1 MSTAGQIMES
11 SLRTTPIDGVD
22 FVHRVYTTP
31 IALAVLGSRTFNL
44 LASLRKP
51 EKQEAWNAIK
61 EQEKQEIEK
70 RIFQVMMVSPRVGD
84 VDDADSDTISYETLK
99 LSKYFHPLR
108 LALWPRAQEGDE
120 EDFSGASSEPTA

>member
-44 LASLRKP
+44 LASVCGP
-51 EKQEAWNAIK
+51 EKREAWNAIK
-61 EQEKQEIEK
+61 EQEKAEIEK
-70 RIFQVMMVSPRVGD
+70 RVFQVMMVSPKVGD

-99 LSKYFHPLR
+99 LSKFFTPLR
-108 LALWPRAQEGDE
+108 VALWPRVQEGDD
-120 EDFSGASSEPTA
+120 EDFTDASSESTA